1 MFSAP
6 RKTTTRWSTYR
17 YLLLLWAICLL
28 FISYYMLGD
37 DPRASTVKD
46 DVHGGHK
53 LKSKLSKLEGRE
65 QASFTKIGHKRCANN
80 GTCECD
86 KGYEGE
92 LCEQAICEQRCG
104 HGKCLRPGYCTCEDG
119 WKGRSCDEPVCTRSC
134 NHGRCLQPNFC
145 ACDESWHGL
154 TCDQQCEHGTFSF
167 QRQGCDCDDG
177 WFGKECKKALCNLHG
192 CENGECIRPDECRCF
207 SGWRGE
213 NCTTDLVMEHA
224 QELMEGLMPRIRH
237 IPALIAHKGTSGG
250 SGGGPSPFWS
260 PDEAAYQRD
269 AWRHIRKW
277 TAHLQTQWKFGRTRF
292 TEALPVNDTLLKY
305 TKQRFTS
312 CAAVGNSGGLLKSKA
327 GDAIDRH
334 DVVLRYNDAV
344 TKGFEQHVGSKTTF
358 RLLNRK
364 WGDALLESH
373 NGIVEDEPPGGGGHR
388 KKGAGHHRNILLLWR
403 AESYHYYGM
412 VRKRYP
418 DETIYLL
425 APEFLIPSITLYKTV
440 MKRLE
445 GYDITWEG
453 VQSAPTGFVGIAFLL
468 QMCQR
473 VDVYGFDSP
482 STKVPEPSTK
492 HFVKTGCQ

>member
-1 MFSAP
+1 MHAH
-6 RKTTTRWSTYR
+6 T
-17 YLLLLWAICLL
+17 CV
-28 FISYYMLGD
+28 
-37 DPRASTVKD
+37 RAS
-46 DVHGGHK
+46 
-53 LKSKLSKLEGRE
+53 
-65 QASFTKIGHKRCANN
+65 GHKRCANN

-482 STKVPEPSTK
+482 STKVNIRYHYFDRAAPFQDHSNDFEHTLLRVLDAFKAIRLCTVETIARCLAEDEVQAGIATVAPT
-492 HFVKTGCQ
+492 TT